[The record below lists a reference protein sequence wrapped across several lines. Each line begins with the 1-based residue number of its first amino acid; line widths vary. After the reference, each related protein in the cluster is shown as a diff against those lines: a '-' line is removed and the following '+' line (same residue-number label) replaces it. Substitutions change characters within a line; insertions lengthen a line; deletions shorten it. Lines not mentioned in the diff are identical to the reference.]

1 MVYQD
6 KKNTSIPPQI
16 SFTGQLEDDNS
27 IKSFLAEKTLKH
39 CSNCFF
45 RFIICNGIVSMIEH
59 QKIINCLNESNDT
72 KFMTRK
78 WNIVNDQ
85 SHVNYDVDNETICN
99 TEVLKSNLF
108 DYSDV
113 YILVKGDIVAIIFQ
127 LL

>member
-1 MVYQD
+1 
-6 KKNTSIPPQI
+6 
-16 SFTGQLEDDNS
+16 
-27 IKSFLAEKTLKH
+27 
-39 CSNCFF
+39 
-45 RFIICNGIVSMIEH
+45 
-59 QKIINCLNESNDT
+59 
-72 KFMTRK
+72 MTRK